1 MKSFFGSVVCTAALL
16 VAGWVPSVGAVP
28 QGAAAKPSDSTVDAR
43 IAQRLK
49 ADPSL
54 KAHDI
59 KVSVDAGVV
68 TLSGTV
74 ATEAERAKA
83 AQLANISGV
92 TRVDNKIAVD
102 ADAAAKG
109 TTGFKE
115 KTKEGA
121 EKTKGG
127 LDKAADK
134 TKDGLDKAYDKTKDG
149 SKAAY
154 EKSKEGGGKAVDATA
169 KGANKVGE
177 EITDSWITT
186 KISADFV
193 NEDLLRDSNINVDT
207 NNHAVTLRGTVLSE
221 AGRAR
226 AIAIAKG
233 TSGVKAVV
241 DKLTIGAKK

>member
-1 MKSFFGSVVCTAALL
+1 MKRFFGCVVCTVALL
-16 VAGWVPSVGAVP
+16 VTGLVPSAGAAP
-28 QGAAAKPSDSTVDAR
+28 RGAAAQPSDSTVDAR
-43 IAQRLK
+43 IAARLK

-59 KVSVDAGVV
+59 KVSVDSGVV

-74 ATEAERAKA
+74 TTEAERTKA
-83 AQLANISGV
+83 AQLANITGV

-102 ADAAAKG
+102 AKG

-121 EKTKGG
+121 EKTKDG

-134 TKDGLDKAYDKTKDG
+134 TKDGLDKAYEKT
-149 SKAAY
+149 
-154 EKSKEGGGKAVDATA
+154 KEGGGKAVDATK
-169 KGANKVGE
+169 KGAEKVGE
-177 EITDSWITT
+177 EATDSWITT
-186 KISADFV
+186 RIAADFI
-193 NEDLLRDSNINVDT
+193 NENLLHDSNINVDT
-207 NNHAVTLRGTVLSE
+207 SNHTVTLRGTVLSE

-233 TSGVKAVV
+233 TKGVKTVV
-241 DKLTIGAKK
+241 DRMTIGPKK